1 MIINID
7 ETKRIKRLVIEFND
21 DFDDI
26 DEIDISPKLNKSKS
40 KPKTKKSD
48 VSEITDNTETS
59 ENEIPLDLNFGN
71 KKPSIS
77 NEIIEKPVIPDIV
90 GEPNIAEGMQDLE
103 I

>member
-21 DFDDI
+21 DLDDI

-40 KPKTKKSD
+40 KPKKSVANETPD
-48 VSEITDNTETS
+48 VVENA